1 MGLNLS
7 SISEAMKLEDCCW
20 GFHSSYTVP
29 GHRFASC
36 QFDVRI
42 AV

>member
-1 MGLNLS
+1 M
-7 SISEAMKLEDCCW
+7 SEAMRLEEYCW
-20 GFHSSYTVP
+20 GFCSSYTVP

-36 QFDVRI
+36 QVDVRI